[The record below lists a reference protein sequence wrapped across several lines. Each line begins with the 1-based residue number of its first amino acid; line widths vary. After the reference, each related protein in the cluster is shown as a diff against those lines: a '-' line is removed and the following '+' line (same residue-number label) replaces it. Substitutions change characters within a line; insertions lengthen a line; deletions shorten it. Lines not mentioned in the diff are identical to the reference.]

1 MGKTSMRAHRFSVL
15 CAVAAVVSLGS
26 SPVQAFA
33 ADEPIGAVGSAV
45 GTVTDPV
52 TDVVTTATDPID
64 TGTTTDTVDAVS
76 NAASGTVDTVSGTTS
91 GTVDP
96 VSGTASG
103 TVDTVSGTTSSTVD
117 PVSGTASGA
126 VDTVSG
132 TTSGTVDPVS
142 GTASGTVG
150 TGSAPVSGGETPA
163 IQGAAGSIGSV
174 TRVPLTQ
181 AREAA
186 ATDITSASRSSS
198 GQEAAAIGDEGQ
210 AACVAAATACQTVDG
225 NAAGSWT
232 RSVADI
238 IRKLLALTGGDLF
251 PWIVA
256 AGVLTLAGVILL
268 YKAKNHSE
276 FTSA

>member
-33 ADEPIGAVGSAV
+33 ADEPIGAVGSAL

-52 TDVVTTATDPID
+52 TDVVTTTTDPID
-64 TGTTTDTVDAVS
+64 TGTTTDTVDSVS
-76 NAASGTVDTVSGTTS
+76 NTASGTVDTVSGTTS

-103 TVDTVSGTTSSTVD
+103 
-117 PVSGTASGA
+117 A
-126 VDTVSG
+126 VDTAS
-132 TTSGTVDPVS
+132 S
-142 GTASGTVG
+142 TASGTVG
-150 TGSAPVSGGETPA
+150 TGSAPVSGGETRA

-186 ATDITSASRSSS
+186 ATDITTASRSSS
-198 GQEAAAIGDEGQ
+198 GQEAATIGDEGQ
-210 AACVAAATACQTVDG
+210 ASCVAAATACQTLDG

-238 IRKLLALTGGDLF
+238 IRKLLALTGGELF
-251 PWIVA
+251 PWLVA
-256 AGVLTLAGVILL
+256 ACVLTLAGVILL
-268 YKAKNHSE
+268 YKAKNRSE

>member
-33 ADEPIGAVGSAV
+33 VDEPIGAVGSAV

-76 NAASGTVDTVSGTTS
+76 NTASGTVDTVSGTTS

-103 TVDTVSGTTSSTVD
+103 TVDTVSGT
-117 PVSGTASGA
+117 
-126 VDTVSG
+126 
-132 TTSGTVDPVS
+132 
-142 GTASGTVG
+142 ASGTVG
-150 TGSAPVSGGETPA
+150 TGSAPVSGSGTPA

-210 AACVAAATACQTVDG
+210 ASCVAATTACQTMDG

-251 PWIVA
+251 PWIIA
-256 AGVLTLAGVILL
+256 ACVLTLAGVILL
-268 YKAKNHSE
+268 YKAKNRSE
-276 FTSA
+276 LTSA

>member
-52 TDVVTTATDPID
+52 TDVVTTTTDPID
-64 TGTTTDTVDAVS
+64 TGTTTDTVDSVS
-76 NAASGTVDTVSGTTS
+76 NTASGTVDTVSGTTS

-103 TVDTVSGTTSSTVD
+103 
-117 PVSGTASGA
+117 A
-126 VDTVSG
+126 VDT
-132 TTSGTVDPVS
+132 VS

-150 TGSAPVSGGETPA
+150 TGSAPVSGSGTPA

-186 ATDITSASRSSS
+186 ATDVTSASRSSS
-198 GQEAAAIGDEGQ
+198 GQEAAAIDDEGQ
-210 AACVAAATACQTVDG
+210 ASCVAATTACQTMDG

-251 PWIVA
+251 PWIIA
-256 AGVLTLAGVILL
+256 ACVLTLAGVILL
-268 YKAKNHSE
+268 YKRRIAPS
-276 FTSA
+276 

>member
-1 MGKTSMRAHRFSVL
+1 MNGSIDLTTLGLGIPGQGYPTDEGTVEPAGRHGMGKTSMRAHRFSVL

-33 ADEPIGAVGSAV
+33 VDEPIGAVGSAV

-52 TDVVTTATDPID
+52 TDVVTTTTDPID

-76 NAASGTVDTVSGTTS
+76 
-91 GTVDP
+91 
-96 VSGTASG
+96 
-103 TVDTVSGTTSSTVD
+103 
-117 PVSGTASGA
+117 GTASGA
-126 VDTVSG
+126 VDT
-132 TTSGTVDPVS
+132 VS

-150 TGSAPVSGGETPA
+150 TGSAPVSGSGTAA
-163 IQGAAGSIGSV
+163 IQGAGGSIGSV

-210 AACVAAATACQTVDG
+210 ASCVAATTACQTMDG

-251 PWIVA
+251 PWIIA
-256 AGVLTLAGVILL
+256 ACVLTLAGVILL
-268 YKAKNHSE
+268 YKAKNRSE
-276 FTSA
+276 LTSA

>member
-1 MGKTSMRAHRFSVL
+1 MEKASIRAHRFSVL
-15 CAVAAVVSLGS
+15 CAVAAVVSLGW

-33 ADEPIGAVGSAV
+33 ADEPIGAVGSAAS
-45 GTVTDPV
+45 TVADPITDI
-52 TDVVTTATDPID
+52 VTTTTDPIVM
-64 TGTTTDTVDAVS
+64 GTTTDTVDTVS
-76 NAASGTVDTVSGTTS
+76 NTASGTVDTVSGTTS

-103 TVDTVSGTTSSTVD
+103 AVDTVSN
-117 PVSGTASGA
+117 TASGP

-142 GTASGTVG
+142 GTASGAVDTASGTASGTVG
-150 TGSAPVSGGETPA
+150 TGSAVSGGKTPA
-163 IQGAAGSIGSV
+163 IQGAVGSV
-174 TRVPLTQ
+174 GSASRVPLTQ

-210 AACVAAATACQTVDG
+210 ASCVAAATACQTMDS

-256 AGVLTLAGVILL
+256 SCVLTLAGVILL
-268 YKAKNHSE
+268 YKAKNRSE

>member
-15 CAVAAVVSLGS
+15 CAVAAVVALGS

-33 ADEPIGAVGSAV
+33 VDEPIGAVGSAV

-52 TDVVTTATDPID
+52 TDVVTPATDPID
-64 TGTTTDTVDAVS
+64 TGTATDTVDAIS
-76 NAASGTVDTVSGTTS
+76 GTASGAVDTVSGTTS

-103 TVDTVSGTTSSTVD
+103 TVDPVSGTISGTVD

-150 TGSAPVSGGETPA
+150 TGSAPMSDGTSA

-186 ATDITSASRSSS
+186 ATDLTSASGSSS
-198 GQEAAAIGDEGQ
+198 GREASTIGDEGQ
-210 AACVAAATACQTVDG
+210 ASCVAAATACQTMDG

-256 AGVLTLAGVILL
+256 ACVLTLAGVILL
-268 YKAKNHSE
+268 YKARNRSE

>member
-52 TDVVTTATDPID
+52 TDVVTTTTDPID
-64 TGTTTDTVDAVS
+64 TGTTTDTVDSVS
-76 NAASGTVDTVSGTTS
+76 NTASGTVDTVSGTTS

-103 TVDTVSGTTSSTVD
+103 
-117 PVSGTASGA
+117 A
-126 VDTVSG
+126 VDT
-132 TTSGTVDPVS
+132 VS

-150 TGSAPVSGGETPA
+150 TGSAPVSGSGTPA

-186 ATDITSASRSSS
+186 ATDITSASPSSS

-256 AGVLTLAGVILL
+256 ACVLTLAGVILL
-268 YKAKNHSE
+268 YKAKNRSE
-276 FTSA
+276 LTSA